1 MLELSLVECIFRLI
15 PESFLMVLSIYMFSK
30 TDIDKK
36 NYLKASLSLSVLI
49 FVVRKLPINYGVHTI
64 VCMIIT
70 ICTISYVSNI
80 DMVMGIK
87 GTILSYIFLFICEGI
102 NLFILKLL
110 FNDQIGR
117 ILNNNN
123 LKTLF
128 AVPSLI
134 IFASILC
141 IYYKIIKK
149 RKKLSH
155 DK

>member
-1 MLELSLVECIFRLI
+1 MLELSLIECVFRLI
-15 PESFLMVLSIYMFSK
+15 PESFLMILSIYIFSK
-30 TDIDKK
+30 TEIDKK
-36 NYLKASLSLSVLI
+36 NYLKASLALVILI

-70 ICTISYVSNI
+70 ICTISYISNI

-87 GTILSYIFLFICEGI
+87 GTIISYIFLFICEGI

-110 FNDQIGR
+110 FNDQIET

-128 AVPSLI
+128 AMPSLI
-134 IFASILC
+134 IFIIILY
-141 IYYKIIKK
+141 IFYKIIKK
-149 RKKLSH
+149 GKKLSY